1 MTKRPEPF
9 VSPTGGPPRGGE
21 TPRAVDATLDRFLG
35 IQRPVVLGHLRGLR
49 KRHPDATA
57 LELAGILERR
67 YVAAVTTGGAAVGAT
82 AVIPAIGTGV
92 TLALSGLETAGF
104 LEATALYAQSLSE
117 LHGIAVDDPA
127 RARALVLTMM
137 LGREGSDLVRQLAG
151 QVTGAGVTRTAY
163 WGELVTTTLPS
174 MVVGPLV
181 DRLRNVFIRQF
192 AVRGGASI
200 IARAIPFGIG
210 AVVGGTGNHIL
221 GRRVVMNSRL
231 AFGPA
236 PLAIPEALAPVEGPG
251 AVRRLGA
258 GTGRRVVRAGTVLR
272 SALPGRIVRRGKP
285 GRGAAE
291 LEGPGELEGPAS
303 QHGPA
308 RSERPAAQTESAAAE
323 ESLVPGGA
331 DAPDGTA
338 LLDASADRPAER

>member
-1 MTKRPEPF
+1 MAKRPQPL
-9 VSPTGGPPRGGE
+9 VSPTGGPPHGGD
-21 TPRAVDATLDRFLG
+21 TPRAVDTTLDRFLG
-35 IQRPVVLGHLRGLR
+35 IQRPAVLAHLRSLR
-49 KRHPDATA
+49 RRHPDASA
-57 LELAGILERR
+57 AELAAILERR
-67 YVAAVTTGGAAVGAT
+67 YLAAVTTGGAAVGAT
-82 AVIPAIGTGV
+82 AVIPAIGTGI

-181 DRLRNVFIRQF
+181 DRLRGAFIRQF

-200 IARAIPFGIG
+200 VARAIPFGIG
-210 AVVGGTGNHIL
+210 AVIGGTGNNIL
-221 GRRVVMNSRL
+221 GRRVVANSRL

-236 PLAIPEALAPVEGPG
+236 PLMIPEALTPAEGPG
-251 AVRRLGA
+251 ALHRLGSS
-258 GTGRRVVRAGTVLR
+258 TGRRVVRAGTALG
-272 SALPGRIVRRGKP
+272 ALPGRIVRRDRS
-285 GRGAAE
+285 GRTDGGPAAI
-291 LEGPGELEGPAS
+291 EGPAA
-303 QHGPA
+303 PA
-308 RSERPAAQTESAAAE
+308 LPESRT
-323 ESLVPGGA
+323 
-331 DAPDGTA
+331 AP
-338 LLDASADRPAER
+338 EN